1 MHFLFCGFCLYIVFI
16 FLDLVPAHHEPIVIK
31 PDLSLVNSQ
40 TTVQSIKREFS
51 PLVLPSHV
59 TGTISVSTPTSA
71 FITPCL
77 AQTLPQTVSQTS
89 AQVIGHVVPSETYPQ
104 QVDQHAGSG
113 TRTTSLGST
122 IDLLNLLH
130 SGTKTADVIANMMML
145 GEDGTKQFQGLIPNH
160 LLNTALNVSEP
171 SNSTMLPNNNHM
183 GVLSELLGSVGPK
196 IADILGSISF
206 APSEANREKV
216 YRSLNSQENNAI
228 LELQQIYDLSFTV
241 DLEPL
246 IHIKQLDP
254 SLNQLVN
261 QSSITVLRLIKFAK
275 RLEAFSALS
284 QHCQIG
290 ILKGV
295 WLNHLLLRSVSLYDT
310 ERDVW
315 VTPRGDIPTEIL
327 KNATGYV
334 KLHDDH
340 VNYCKSFKAIIGDD
354 LTIVILL
361 LLTLLFSPDG
371 PYVMDHQ
378 LVSDIQDKYLTLL
391 KHYLEGKYSFSKANT
406 MFGQLMSKLMEL
418 KQLAVNHGKY
428 LLDLNPNDIEPIMLE
443 ILDLK

>member
-1 MHFLFCGFCLYIVFI
+1 MTELMGMLPQNKSV
-16 FLDLVPAHHEPIVIK
+16 DLITSLLGGGDESIK
-31 PDLSLVNSQ
+31 QLQLAGNIALAAGGNQGDLSTLLADQ
-40 TTVQSIKREFS
+40 ARQSSSNALFS
-51 PLVLPSHV
+51 LMNGAPKM
-59 TGTISVSTPTSA
+59 A
-71 FITPCL
+71 
-77 AQTLPQTVSQTS
+77 
-89 AQVIGHVVPSETYPQ
+89 
-104 QVDQHAGSG
+104 
-113 TRTTSLGST
+113 
-122 IDLLNLLH
+122 DLLGIT
-130 SGTKTADVIANMMML
+130 SF
-145 GEDGTKQFQGLIPNH
+145 ESRNH
-160 LLNTALNVSEP
+160 
-171 SNSTMLPNNNHM
+171 
-183 GVLSELLGSVGPK
+183 
-196 IADILGSISF
+196 
-206 APSEANREKV
+206 EKV
-216 YRSLNSQENNAI
+216 YRSLTSAENNAI

-334 KLHDDH
+334 QLHDDH
-340 VNYCKSFKAIIGDD
+340 VKYCKSFKAIIGED

-371 PYVMDHQ
+371 PHVIEHQ
-378 LVSDIQDKYLTLL
+378 LVSDTQDKYLTLL
-391 KHYLEGKYSFSKANT
+391 KHYLEAKYSFSNANT
-406 MFGQLMSKLMEL
+406 MFTQLMAKLQEL
-418 KQLAVNHGKY
+418 RQLAEVHGKY

>member
-1 MHFLFCGFCLYIVFI
+1 MTSSEDQHNPPPL
-16 FLDLVPAHHEPIVIK
+16 PAPTCPPTQPTQPSPIPSGTTATPNI
-31 PDLSLVNSQ
+31 Q
-40 TTVQSIKREFS
+40 T
-51 PLVLPSHV
+51 
-59 TGTISVSTPTSA
+59 
-71 FITPCL
+71 L
-77 AQTLPQTVSQTS
+77 AQTIT
-89 AQVIGHVVPSETYPQ
+89 QVIGQATQQGAPSVPQTAAPPAINAADLLGFLPGGLKSMDMLATILGGEQGLKQIQSLIPSQLLNVNLSPTAVSTS
-104 QVDQHAGSG
+104 QVDA
-113 TRTTSLGST
+113 R
-122 IDLLNLLH
+122 
-130 SGTKTADVIANMMML
+130 A
-145 GEDGTKQFQGLIPNH
+145 
-160 LLNTALNVSEP
+160 
-171 SNSTMLPNNNHM
+171 PNNASPTPSSTV
-183 GVLSELLGSVGPK
+183 GALSALLGTVGPK
-196 IADILGSISF
+196 ISDILGISL
-206 APSEANREKV
+206 APADANREKV
-216 YRSLNSQENNAI
+216 YRSLNAEENNAI

-334 KLHDDH
+334 QLHDDH

-371 PYVMDHQ
+371 PHVIDHQ
-378 LVSDIQDKYLTLL
+378 LVSDTQDKYLTLL
-391 KHYLEGKYSFSKANT
+391 KHYLEAKYSFTNANT

-418 KQLAVNHGKY
+418 KQLAEIHGKY